1 LGLTGKL
8 PETNASAW
16 WLETG
21 SKSSVGT
28 FLIHIDA
35 QDAQDLKD
43 SFQET
48 ASFSCRESAKPH
60 RIIA

>member
-1 LGLTGKL
+1 M
-8 PETNASAW
+8 
-16 WLETG
+16 ETG
-21 SKSSVGT
+21 SKSSVGK

-35 QDAQDLKD
+35 QDIQD

-48 ASFSCRESAKPH
+48 ASFSCREAAQPH